1 METNTPNTDNNVENT
16 TANTTAPVVPTFH
29 STIKDLP
36 IALAGETAKTPART
50 AMKFQ
55 SAELTMERSVDGKAG
70 KTWIMIHV
78 EGLSLPLFRNTVQAK
93 ADLSNYIDGATA
105 EHLSPSGFEKAYNKH
120 FRNKVIFGSV
130 AVYDKG
136 SVYIV
141 DENSTAYKRKENPAM
156 LGEELVADSAGV
168 RIDGF
173 LRASLTEEE
182 NDALYEA
189 ELAFAR
195 EQQAKINT
203 GAKFSIS

>member
-36 IALAGETAKTPART
+36 IALAGETAKAPART

-55 SAELTMERSVDGKAG
+55 SAELTMDKDK

-78 EGLSLPLFRNTVQAK
+78 EGLSLPLFRNTLQAK

-120 FRNKVIFGSV
+120 FRNKTIFGSV